1 MSDQSRR
8 DEQDDKTPLQ
18 QSMEKALE
26 MKQAAPPAAKVP
38 EDRTAHQGGI
48 TKAQVDSTDTYPGR
62 EGTHTENLSR
72 SHGARVGDTGKT
84 TGPGKS

>member
-1 MSDQSRR
+1 MSSETKTDQ
-8 DEQDDKTPLQ
+8 DNKTSLQ

-26 MKQAAPPAAKVP
+26 MKQAAPPTAQIP
-38 EDRTAHQGGI
+38 EDRTAHQGRV
-48 TKAQVDSTDTYPGR
+48 TKGQVDSTDTYPGR